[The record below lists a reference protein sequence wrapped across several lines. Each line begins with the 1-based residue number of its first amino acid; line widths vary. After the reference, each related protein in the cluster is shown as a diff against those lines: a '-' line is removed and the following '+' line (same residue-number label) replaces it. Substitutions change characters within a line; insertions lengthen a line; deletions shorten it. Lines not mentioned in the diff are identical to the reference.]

1 MRRGVRLKFV
11 KVITKPSGLRFV
23 YYRKPG
29 CKRAK
34 LPDLPENDPVFLAA
48 YAEAAKSVERAPSR
62 REPGEGSIAAL
73 CTSYRRSPTF
83 QGLRTST
90 RQMRARII
98 DKIAVKAGTALVADL
113 IPKHIRKD
121 IGDLTPHAA
130 NNRLKIWRALM
141 KHAVGLALIEIN
153 PARDVETQK
162 TKGGGF
168 HCWTDEEI
176 TQYRAHHPSGTKARL
191 AFELLLWTGAR
202 RGDLVR
208 LGHQNVSGGSLT
220 YISEKTEIKVCIPV
234 LAEAQV
240 ELDRMPKNQR
250 LFLPT
255 PRGDQYCANGLGKW
269 FVRRCREAAL
279 PKRCSLHGLRK
290 ARARRMAEAGAT
302 THTIAAW
309 GGWKTLSEV
318 AHYTEA
324 VDRRK
329 LTHAGI
335 EQERNFANPTDQVG
349 ENREKPNEINGG
361 N

>member
-1 MRRGVRLKFV
+1 MKFV

-83 QGLRTST
+83 RGLRAST

-113 IPKHIRKD
+113 VPKHIRKD
-121 IGDLTPHAA
+121 IGDLTPDAA

-141 KHAVGLALIEIN
+141 KHAVGIGQIETN
-153 PARDVETQK
+153 PARDVERHKTQ
-162 TKGGGF
+162 GEGR

-176 TQYRAHHPSGTKARL
+176 TQYRAHHQSGTKARL
-191 AFELLLWTGAR
+191 AFEVAIWTAAR

-220 YISEKTEIKVCIPV
+220 YVSEKTRVKVCIPV
-234 LAEAQV
+234 LTEAQV
-240 ELDRMPKNQR
+240 ELAQMPKNQM
-250 LFLPT
+250 LFLET
-255 PRGDQYCANGLGKW
+255 VHGKPHSDKAFGAW
-269 FVRRCREAAL
+269 FGKRCREAGL
-279 PKRCSLHGLRK
+279 PRRCSVHGLRK

-309 GGWKTLSEV
+309 GGWETLAEV
-318 AHYTEA
+318 AHYTA
-324 VDRRK
+324 AADRRK

-335 EQERNFANPTDQVG
+335 EQEQNFANPADPVG
-349 ENREKPNEINGG
+349 ENREKPNEINAKS
-361 N
+361 

>member
-1 MRRGVRLKFV
+1 MKFV

-48 YAEAAKSVERAPSR
+48 YAEAAKSVERTPSR

-73 CTSYRRSPTF
+73 CTSYRRSLVF
-83 QGLRTST
+83 RGLRTST
-90 RQMRARII
+90 RQMRGYIL
-98 DKIAVKAGTALVADL
+98 DKIAVKWRMALVADL
-113 IPKHIRKD
+113 APKHIRHD

-141 KHAVGLALIEIN
+141 KHAVGLDLIETN

-176 TQYRAHHPSGTKARL
+176 EQYRAHHASGTTARL
-191 AFELLLWTGAR
+191 AFEVALWSAAR

-208 LGHQNVSGGSLT
+208 LGRQHILGGSLT
-220 YISEKTEIKVCIPV
+220 YISEKTEIRVCIPV
-234 LAEAQV
+234 LNEAQV
-240 ELDRMPKNQR
+240 ELDRMPKNQM
-250 LFLPT
+250 LFLPA

-302 THTIAAW
+302 THAIAAW
-309 GGWKTLSEV
+309 GGWETLAEV
-318 AHYTEA
+318 AHYTA
-324 VDRRK
+324 AADRRK

-335 EQERNFANPTDQVG
+335 EQERNFANPTDPVG
-349 ENREKPNEINGG
+349 ENREKHNENNGG